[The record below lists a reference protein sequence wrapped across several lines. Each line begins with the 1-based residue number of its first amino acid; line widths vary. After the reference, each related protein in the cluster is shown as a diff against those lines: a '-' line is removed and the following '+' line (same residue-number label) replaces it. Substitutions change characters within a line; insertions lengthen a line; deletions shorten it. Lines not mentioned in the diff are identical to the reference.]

1 MSGSTQQNTWM
12 QHEGLKHDAYA
23 SNGNK
28 NSNHRKRKTEEWK
41 AFLDCT
47 SLHGARFL
55 YDSTVFRRIIWT
67 VILFTSL
74 SYCIYQV
81 FVSISAFYRRP
92 FVTTVVVSKG
102 TETNKFLGFPA
113 VSLCNLNAFNTRRF
127 RDLYNESS
135 NGPFIERYIKDI
147 SLMATKS
154 QEILTEEFKSRN
166 SGLFYRFQTAKQT
179 LDVKGITSHQ
189 IAEMLLPSKSQF
201 HSCSLNGIPCTG
213 KNFTYHISSAYGQC
227 YTFNSAESDKPII
240 SATLAGQS
248 SGLKLR
254 LNIER
259 DSYIGTLLN
268 PFVGISVLIHDQKNF
283 PFMEEFGM
291 AIQPGISTL
300 CAIKRKEVRKIYC

>member
-1 MSGSTQQNTWM
+1 MSRSTQQNTWM
-12 QHEGLKHDAYA
+12 QDEGVKHDTYA

-28 NSNHRKRKTEEWK
+28 NSNHRQGKAEELK
-41 AFLDCT
+41 AFLEGT
-47 SLHGARFL
+47 SIHGARFL
-55 YDSTVFRRIIWT
+55 YDSNVFRRIFWT
-67 VILFTSL
+67 VILLTSL

-92 FVTTVVVSKG
+92 FITTVVVSKR
-102 TETNKFLGFPA
+102 TETKLGFPA
-113 VSLCNLNAFNTRRF
+113 VSLCNLNAFSTRRF
-127 RDLYNESS
+127 RDLYNGSS

-154 QEILTEEFKSRN
+154 EEILTEEFKSRN
-166 SGLFYRFQTAKQT
+166 PGLFHRFQTADQT
-179 LDVKGITSHQ
+179 LGVKSVTSHQ
-189 IAEMLLPSKSQF
+189 IAEMLLPSKSKF
-201 HSCSLNGIPCTG
+201 HSCSLNGIPCTE

-227 YTFNSAESDKPII
+227 YTFNSAESDKPMI
-240 SATLAGQS
+240 SATLAGRS

-259 DSYIGTLLN
+259 DSYIGKLLN
-268 PFVGISVLIHDQKNF
+268 PSVGISVVIHDQKSF

-300 CAIKRKEVRKIYC
+300 CAIKRKQVRKIYC